1 MLKER
6 LKLGIIKSSGAPSLS
21 TIMHTAA
28 LQHLNIN
35 GEYKAYE
42 VKPEDLEKFFNQ
54 LKKENIKGINV
65 TMPHKISI
73 IPLLNELTDR
83 AKQAGAINTVTF
95 KDGKSI
101 GENTDI
107 SGFWNSIPKEIRD
120 NLTGK
125 NISILG
131 CGGATHA
138 CAIAF
143 LSNNVS
149 SIKIY
154 GRNKNKLI
162 DFKTFLTSAVQTPW
176 RGVSIEINLFSHIDL
191 SNTHI
196 LINTTP
202 IGMYPDIDESPIQKE
217 DLKKLPKDA
226 FVFDIIYNPLETKLL
241 QDAKSLGLKTLN
253 GVEMLVRQGAESLNI
268 WLEKDIAPLEIMRNA
283 VLDTLELEPSLR
295 GSLKG

>member
-6 LKLGIIKSSGAPSLS
+6 LKLGIIKSFGGPSLS

-42 VKPEDLEKFFNQ
+42 VKPKDLEKVFKE
-54 LKKENIKGINV
+54 LKKEKVQGVNV
-65 TMPHKISI
+65 TIPHKINI
-73 IPLLNELTDR
+73 ISLLDELTDR
-83 AKQAGAINTVTF
+83 ARQIGAVNTVIF
-95 KDGKSI
+95 KENGKTT
-101 GENTDI
+101 GDNTD
-107 SGFWNSIPKEIRD
+107 SNGFWNAIPEGIRANIKD
-120 NLTGK
+120 K
-125 NISILG
+125 NIAILG
-131 CGGATHA
+131 CGGAAHA
-138 CAIAF
+138 CAITF

-154 GRNKNKLI
+154 GRNKNKLR
-162 DFKTFLTSAVQTPW
+162 DFKRFLTAVKTPR
-176 RGVSIEINLFSHIDL
+176 RGVSIGIDLLSNINL

-202 IGMYPDIDESPIQKE
+202 VGMYPNTDESPIQKE
-217 DLKKLPKDA
+217 DLKKLSKVA
-226 FVFDIIYNPLETKLL
+226 FVYDIIYNPLETKLL
-241 QDAKSLGLKTLN
+241 EYAKSSGLQTLN

-283 VLDTLELEPSLR
+283 VVETLHWSV
-295 GSLKG
+295 SI